1 MNYKDS
7 IIEMVGTMENE
18 EYLKKI
24 FHFVEVPYRKEQEE
38 KRMQNRSGKDGL

>member
-24 FHFVEVPYRKEQEE
+24 VLEDEYGPVNFYFLPFFKLLE
-38 KRMQNRSGKDGL
+38 

>member
-18 EYLKKI
+18 DYLKKI
-24 FHFVEVPYRKEQEE
+24 FHFVEVPYHKEQEE
-38 KRMQNRSGKDGL
+38 KRLQNRND